1 VAEYR
6 NQSFEGGEPLETDGN
21 VYEDCAFRE
30 ATFVYR
36 GGAHPRFDRCS
47 FHSCGWEFAGPAL
60 KTIQFLQLIRGAPGG
75 EGFFAQIF
83 APGAYLQD

>member
-1 VAEYR
+1 MAAYR
-6 NQSFEGGEPLETDGN
+6 NREFDGSAPLETDGN
-21 VYEDCAFRE
+21 VYADCNFRE
-30 ATFVYR
+30 TTFIYR
-36 GGAHPRFDRCS
+36 GGEHPRFDRCT
-47 FHSCGWEFAGPAL
+47 FHSCGWEFAGAAV